1 VPESEIQLSIED
13 DPTPMVLSIRTD
25 LARCLADP
33 GYAELTATIRGT
45 ATIREA
51 ATSPEAVTATIAD
64 RSVILAHGAVDGVQV
79 IATLDGPGGRAT
91 LSADAKA
98 NHPELAAWVTQL
110 LAPST
115 DWAGAAERFWAA
127 LEPLPGAP
135 AALLVVDLDSGEHLR
150 FGPEGRAYEMRGRAA
165 DLTAVLEGR
174 RELIAEAFERRLF
187 IRGSFPEISVL
198 AAAALEVRTG
208 GGPADV

>member
-25 LARCLADP
+25 LTRCLTDP
-33 GYAELTATIRGT
+33 GYAELTAAIRGT

-51 ATSPEAVTATIAD
+51 TSAEAVTAMIAD
-64 RSVILAHGAVDGVQV
+64 RTVTLTHGAADGVQV
-79 IATLDGPGGRAT
+79 VATLDGPGGRAD
-91 LSADAKA
+91 LSVDAKA

-115 DWAGAAERFWAA
+115 DWAAAAERFWAA

-135 AALLVVDLDSGEHLR
+135 PALLVVELDSGERRR
-150 FGPEGRAYEMRGRAA
+150 FGAEGRAYEIHGRAA
-165 DLTAVLEGR
+165 DLTALLEGR
-174 RELIAEAFERRLF
+174 RELIAEAFERRVF

-198 AAAALEVRTG
+198 AAAALEVRTA
-208 GGPADV
+208 GGPADR